1 MSELNQNIDEVLGHP
16 EAIAGWPWKMFVFMV
31 LVFATVLA
39 SYLGLTLGY
48 KPYLSARLDEVKAD
62 IDNLAQAVPAEEQK
76 SFFAFYSKIINLR
89 YLLSAHSALSPAFP
103 FIEQNTNKKVYYES
117 VDVNVEKREIT
128 LDGIAETYAVLS
140 EQLEA
145 FNQSREVSAYTLTQS
160 QLADGRARFR
170 IGVTVSPKILSAPQ

>member
-1 MSELNQNIDEVLGHP
+1 
-16 EAIAGWPWKMFVFMV
+16 MFVFMV
-31 LVFATVLA
+31 LVFGTVLA

-48 KPYLSARLDEVKAD
+48 KPYLTSQLESIKAD

-89 YLLSAHSALSPAFP
+89 YLLAAHSALSAMFP
-103 FIEQNTNKKVYYES
+103 FVEQNTNKKVYYES

-128 LDGIAETYAVLS
+128 LDGIAETYAILS

-145 FNQSREVSAYTLTQS
+145 FNQSRDVSAYTLTQS
-160 QLADGRARFR
+160 QLADGRVRFR
-170 IGVTVSPKILSAPQ
+170 IGVTVSPKILKAQE